1 MSTVILLI
9 GPAIDPRAF
18 EINPNCLEKAYAI
31 FDEMIRDGNQV
42 ANFRRSEL
50 QQLDETLLGCISD
63 DHPRQLPEPALFQQ
77 ADVLVNPASSLAT
90 PIPGA
95 MSQSVRYND
104 ASRPDSLLDLDCDF
118 STMLT
123 SAEIMAVADSIESY
137 DTEWVSNAMIEHSI
151 W

>member
-1 MSTVILLI
+1 M
-9 GPAIDPRAF
+9 GPAIDPRVL
-18 EINPNCLEKAYAI
+18 ESHPNWLEKAYAI

-42 ANFRRSEL
+42 ARFRRSEL
-50 QQLDETLLGCISD
+50 QQLHETLLGCVYGD
-63 DHPRQLPEPALFQQ
+63 QPRQLAVPDLFQQ
-77 ADVLVNPASSLAT
+77 ADVLPNPASPSVT

-95 MSQSVRYND
+95 MPQSIRYDD
-104 ASRPDSLLDLDCDF
+104 ALLRPDTDLDVECDF

-137 DTEWVSNAMIEHSI
+137 DTEWVSNAMVEHSI

>member
-1 MSTVILLI
+1 M
-9 GPAIDPRAF
+9 GPAIDPH
-18 EINPNCLEKAYAI
+18 ELESNPNCLEKAYAI

-42 ANFRRSEL
+42 ASFRRSEL
-50 QQLDETLLGCISD
+50 QQLDDTLLGCISG
-63 DHPRQLPEPALFQQ
+63 DHPRQLTVPAFFQQ
-77 ADVLVNPASSLAT
+77 ADIIPNPASPSAT

-95 MSQSVRYND
+95 MSQSLRYDD
-104 ASRPDSLLDLDCDF
+104 AVLRPDSELDLDCDF

-123 SAEIMAVADSIESY
+123 SAEIMAVADSIESH